1 MLYGNR
7 PVLACSLLCIM
18 DSVFCEQT
26 DPGDEVTEPGSEE
39 YSDNEYGVGIT
50 LDTTV
55 LDNVGQVHTSLTD
68 QNGISLFTNEYEGSV
83 RLETEE
89 NRQIRLEQ
97 YASLFQSSTILPE
110 DVYQHVR
117 NSLFIED
124 EIQMVRQE
132 SRRETNSGRIIIIS
146 IALAMIIVI
155 ATVLFFFRTRRRE
168 KEKNESDIYA
178 YD

>member
-1 MLYGNR
+1 MNSFY
-7 PVLACSLLCIM
+7 
-18 DSVFCEQT
+18 FEQT
-26 DPGDEVTEPGSEE
+26 DPSEE
-39 YSDNEYGVGIT
+39 TTEQGPEECSDNEFGGGIS

-55 LDNVGQVHTSLTD
+55 LDDVGQVHTSLTD
-68 QNGISLFTNEYEGSV
+68 QNGIALFTNEYEESV
-83 RLETEE
+83 RLATVE
-89 NRQIRLEQ
+89 NRQIRQEQ

-110 DVYQHVR
+110 DVYQHVL